1 MSTTLVEC
9 DNKPMLDGFCVA
21 VNFFNEEVIVTRG
34 KGFVTIQTDD
44 DWADD
49 WADSAYTLTRYG
61 LEVKEK

>member
-1 MSTTLVEC
+1 MSLTRIEC

-21 VNFFNEEVIVTRG
+21 VNFFNEEVIVTRS

-44 DWADD
+44 DWADT
-49 WADSAYTLTRYG
+49 AYTLTRSG

>member
-1 MSTTLVEC
+1 MSLTRIEC

-21 VNFFNEEVIVTRG
+21 VNFFNEEVIVTRS

-44 DWADD
+44 DWAD
-49 WADSAYTLTRYG
+49 SVYTLTRYG

>member
-1 MSTTLVEC
+1 MSLTLVEC

-44 DWADD
+44 DWADTK
-49 WADSAYTLTRYG
+49 YTLTRAG
-61 LEVKEK
+61 LEVKER

>member
-1 MSTTLVEC
+1 MSLTLVEC

-34 KGFVTIQTDD
+34 KGFATIQTDD
-44 DWADD
+44 DWADT
-49 WADSAYTLTRYG
+49 AYTLTRSG